1 MSRRK
6 DAERFTRLKEQNP
19 GYVGFRG
26 ANTAPARPAANL
38 ETVVCSVCNR
48 KRNVDR
54 NSLPADRSEYV
65 CLACQDVQTPAYPA
79 VAE

>member
-6 DAERFTRLKEQNP
+6 DAERYRRLKGQNP
-19 GYVGFRG
+19 NYVGFRG
-26 ANTAPARPAANL
+26 EDTAPARPVPNM

-48 KRNVDR
+48 KRNVDIH
-54 NSLPADRSEYV
+54 SLPADRSDYV
-65 CLACQDVQTPAYPA
+65 CLRCHDEQTPAPTG